1 MSTKL
6 IRRATKFVRSQL
18 RPSVKTDVLRVAD
31 ECAMC
36 GACVSVCPAYLM
48 IGDERVTARGKLMTA
63 KAMASGMR
71 ITKEHAHRTFLC
83 IRCKACEQVCQ
94 SKLELI
100 PVYESLETELESI
113 HGKDAAEIE
122 RFVKF
127 TEASPEFDQLI
138 QKGLVVGAPKNG
150 MGGAKRDV

>member
-1 MSTKL
+1 
-6 IRRATKFVRSQL
+6 
-18 RPSVKTDVLRVAD
+18 
-31 ECAMC
+31 
-36 GACVSVCPAYLM
+36 
-48 IGDERVTARGKLMTA
+48 
-63 KAMASGMR
+63 MASGMR